1 MDEAD
6 GALGD
11 SPGRRGRLHGRLLQ
25 LLGVV
30 SAVAALIAL
39 WQFVVFGDDSDRDPV
54 SMAEGLESLSVPDD
68 ASPSDAIASVSV
80 SSAPVESPSESS
92 AAATSDAPTS
102 ASPSPSPSAEATSD
116 AAEEAGPS
124 SCTASLEVG
133 KEWDDSVEVTI
144 EVVSTGDAAL
154 GAWEIDLDLRDVE
167 IYHHWNMREL
177 DHGWYGS
184 EDWNG
189 RLDPGENA
197 VAGFQAET
205 DGRVDLPG
213 SVSCTA
219 VS

>member
-6 GALGD
+6 GALDD

-30 SAVAALIAL
+30 SAVAAVIAL
-39 WQFVVFGDDSDRDPV
+39 WQFVVFGDDPDRDPV
-54 SMAEGLESLSVPDD
+54 SMAEGLETLSIPEGSSSSGAV
-68 ASPSDAIASVSV
+68 ASVSA
-80 SSAPVESPSESS
+80 SSSPIESPSESS

-102 ASPSPSPSAEATSD
+102 ASAAPSSSEEATSG
-116 AAEEAGPS
+116 AAEEAAPA
-124 SCTASLEVG
+124 SCTASLTVE
-133 KEWDDSVEVTI
+133 KEWDDSVEVHV

-154 GAWEIDLDLRDVE
+154 GAWEIDLDLRDVD
-167 IYHHWNMREL
+167 IYNHWNMRDL

-205 DGRVDLPG
+205 DDRVELPG

-219 VS
+219 VV